1 MKFFQQLLVAP
12 AALGL
17 LAPLSVSASEIN
29 LDAISEYSEDNLE
42 IDGNLFKQSAPNE
55 TLLSGGEGLVDSG
68 DFTGG
73 FSETTT
79 ASFGVDFLVGAVDGA
94 SNEATTFDY
103 QMGIGLETSF
113 TGEDSLSATIDIG
126 NASSAIGG
134 GDGLNFDSTSDALVL
149 DGLTYTFPLGGT
161 TVMVG
166 DNTDISA
173 VYTGAC
179 AYSSFTDYMGNCGT
193 GNSVGVGGNG
203 VTAAASYAFD
213 SGFSLA
219 GGVSATQITDATP
232 GVVTGLF
239 TEEGTDTYGIEAA
252 YTADSYGV
260 AVAYS
265 DNESSTFWGVN
276 GMYAFDFATLSAGVE
291 SEDPGSGSTKTGFFV
306 GLSFPEVGA
315 GTFDIG
321 MGTSANYAS
330 SDTEYYTYEASYAYP
345 INDGMTIT
353 PGVYIKEGTTEILIK
368 NISDEKLLVRVI
380 DNGKGISENHLPR
393 VFERFYRVDENRSR
407 AEGGSGLGLAI
418 VKHIIEAHNEQ
429 IYVESTEGIG
439 SEFSFT
445 LNRSL

>member
-1 MKFFQQLLVAP
+1 MKLFQQLLVAP

-17 LAPLSVSASEIN
+17 LAPLTASASEIN
-29 LDAISEYSEDNLE
+29 LDAISNYSEGNLE
-42 IDGNLFKQSAPNE
+42 IDANSFKQKSSNNI
-55 TLLSGGEGLVDSG
+55 LLSGGEGLVESD

-94 SNEATTFDY
+94 SDEATAFSY

-113 TGEDSLSATIDIG
+113 TGEDALSATIDIG
-126 NASSAIGG
+126 NGSGAAASS
-134 GDGLNFDSTSDALVL
+134 DGLNFDSTSDALVL

-193 GNSVGVGGNG
+193 GSTVGVGGNG
-203 VTAAASYAFD
+203 VTAAMSYAFD

-219 GGVSATQITDATP
+219 GGISSTP
-232 GVVTGLF
+232 TSIL
-239 TEEGTDTYGIEAA
+239 TEEGSDVYGIEAA
-252 YTADSYGV
+252 YTADSFGI

-265 DNESSTFWGVN
+265 DDESTTGWGIN
-276 GMYAFDFATLSAGVE
+276 GMYAFDFATISAGVE
-291 SEDPGSGSTKTGFFV
+291 SVDSGTTAEGFFV

-315 GTFDIG
+315 GSLDIG
-321 MGTSANYAS
+321 MGTTGNFADG
-330 SDTEYYTYEASYAYP
+330 DTEYYIYEASYAYP

-353 PGVYIKEGTTEILIK
+353 PGVYIREGATDQT
-368 NISDEKLLVRVI
+368 
-380 DNGKGISENHLPR
+380 G
-393 VFERFYRVDENRSR
+393 F
-407 AEGGSGLGLAI
+407 A
-418 VKHIIEAHNEQ
+418 VKT
-429 IYVESTEGIG
+429 S
-439 SEFSFT
+439 FSF
-445 LNRSL
+445 

>member
-42 IDGNLFKQSAPNE
+42 IDGNLFKQNTPNE

-79 ASFGVDFLVGAVDGA
+79 ASFGFDFLVGAVDGGTSEKTEFA
-94 SNEATTFDY
+94 YSG
-103 QMGIGLETSF
+103 GIGLETSF

-126 NASSAIGG
+126 NASSTVGG
-134 GDGLNFDSTSDALVL
+134 KTGLNFDGTSDALKL
-149 DGLTYTFPLGGT
+149 DGLTYTFPLGST

-193 GNSVGVGGNG
+193 GNSVGIGGNG
-203 VTAAASYAFD
+203 VTAAMSYAFD

-219 GGVSATQITDATP
+219 GGVSATQIDEND
-232 GVVTGLF
+232 VVTGLL

-252 YTADSYGV
+252 YTADSWGV
-260 AVAYS
+260 SVAYA
-265 DNESSTFWGVN
+265 DDETNTYWGVN
-276 GMYAFDFATLSAGVE
+276 GNYAFDFATLSVGVE
-291 SEDPGSGSTKTGFFV
+291 SEDSGSATAEGFFV
-306 GLSFPEVGA
+306 GLSFPEVGT
-315 GTFDIG
+315 GSFDIG
-321 MGTSANYAS
+321 MGTTGNFADG
-330 SDTEYYTYEASYAYP
+330 DTEYYIYEASYAYP
-345 INDGMTIT
+345 VNDGMTIT
-353 PGVYIKEGTTEILIK
+353 PGIYIREGST
-368 NISDEKLLVRVI
+368 DET
-380 DNGKGISENHLPR
+380 GI
-393 VFERFYRVDENRSR
+393 
-407 AEGGSGLGLAI
+407 A
-418 VKHIIEAHNEQ
+418 VKT
-429 IYVESTEGIG
+429 S
-439 SEFSFT
+439 FSF
-445 LNRSL
+445 